1 VSSIA
6 DILGPN
12 GPIARRLGDRYEPR
26 PQQIEMADAVESA
39 LVGGRH
45 LLVEAGTGVGKSFA
59 YLLPAIRA
67 VARKKRVVISTH
79 TIALQ
84 EQLIEKDIPLLR
96 SVLDTEFSAVLVKG
110 RGNYLCKRRLG
121 KTRVRQDMLFEVE
134 KQLDDLWMIEQWA
147 DHTTDGSL
155 TDLPVL
161 PDMRVWE
168 RVNAE
173 QGNCMGKRCEH
184 FEKCFWQHAKRRMNL
199 GNILVVNHALFFSD
213 LALRMAGVNYLPKY
227 DHVIFDEAHTIEDV
241 AGQHFGLRVSEAGV
255 NYQLRSLYETRR
267 GKGLL
272 SVHGSAANPAIE
284 SVLRLYGV
292 AERFFERCVRWHESN
307 GRQNG
312 RVRQKQII
320 DNDLS
325 PAIAELH
332 KHLKGLLQTIENDEE
347 LAELANVAEKLRV
360 LGETVEAFVSQAM
373 DDAVYWMDI
382 STRGPRRVS
391 LHAAPIDVAEGLRRA
406 LFVPLKG
413 VVLTSATLCT
423 AGEGGRGRS
432 GGGARRSRDTGV
444 PPVPPA
450 ETAAQVQKRRGAYL
464 PHWTKESAIYAVNF
478 RLADSLPQD
487 VLRDWVVERDRILSA
502 QRESSRPLTPD
513 ERTELHRLHSE
524 RVERFLD
531 AGAGEQLMRDAV
543 VAKVVADAIEFFAEE
558 RYRLLSY
565 CVMPNHVHL
574 VIKPLGGF
582 ELSDILHS
590 LKSYTAKRIG
600 HHLGREGTIWAS
612 EYFDHLIRDAEDLT
626 NQVEYAHTNPQRA
639 GLADW
644 PWVFRDIDAVVE
656 LMGEGHGRDA
666 RVTEK
671 CADVPESTPPSP
683 VPPAFRYIAQ
693 RLGVDDADAVQL
705 GSPFD
710 YANQATLFIETNLPE
725 PNEPRFV
732 DAACERILHYL
743 DLTHG
748 GAFVLFTS
756 YRMLSDCANRLR
768 DPLMSLGLPLLVHG
782 QDGPRK
788 TLLEKFKTTPNA
800 VLFGTA
806 SFWQGIDVQG
816 EQLRNVIIT
825 RLPFAVPDEPL
836 TEAKLEHIT
845 RQGGQPFMELS
856 VPEAIIKL
864 KQGFG
869 RLIRSKTDR
878 GIVVI
883 LDSRV
888 KTRRYG
894 RMFLDALPPCKVVE
908 V

>member
-1 VSSIA
+1 MSSIA

-26 PQQIEMADAVESA
+26 AQQIEMADAVETA

-332 KHLKGLLQTIENDEE
+332 KHLKGLLETIENDEE

-360 LGETVEAFVSQAM
+360 LGETVEAFISQAM

-382 STRGPRRVS
+382 STRSPRRVS

-406 LFVPLKG
+406 LFMPLKG

-423 AGEGGRGRS
+423 AG
-432 GGGARRSRDTGV
+432 GGGKRRITGGQTPRDTGV
-444 PPVPPA
+444 EAQSVRGTGVPHVPSSV
-450 ETAAQVQKRRGAYL
+450 EYRTRRGANL
-464 PHWTKESAIYAVNF
+464 PHLRQHGGTAVYAVCF
-478 RLADSLPQD
+478 RLIDSLP
-487 VLRDWVVERDRILSA
+487 A
-502 QRESSRPLTPD
+502 
-513 ERTELHRLHSE
+513 
-524 RVERFLD
+524 
-531 AGAGEQLMRDAV
+531 A
-543 VAKVVADAIEFFAEE
+543 AIE
-558 RYRLLSY
+558 RYRLSDASQSDETWDAMDQELDRQHGTCLLRDERAAGVVKHAIEHFDDERY
-565 CVMPNHVHL
+565 RALAWCIMPNHVHL
-574 VIKPLGGF
+574 VLQPLPGF
-582 ELSDILHS
+582 ELDGILHS
-590 LKSYTAKRIG
+590 LKQYTARQINSVLLRVG
-600 HHLGREGTIWAS
+600 PIWQSESYDRLVRDGT
-612 EYFDHLIRDAEDLT
+612 ELLNQIRYVYE
-626 NQVEYAHTNPQRA
+626 NPSKA
-639 GLADW
+639 GLDDW
-644 PWVFRDIDAVVE
+644 PWRFVHEDHWRDAVGNSPGKEEHV
-656 LMGEGHGRDA
+656 RDA
-666 RVTEK
+666 HATAEP
-671 CADVPESTPPSP
+671 ATPPEHRPSP
-683 VPPAFRYIAQ
+683 LPPAFKYIAQ

-888 KTRRYG
+888 KTKRYG